1 MFPRPHS
8 RIRIFRKGV
17 IRYLILESLCERPM
31 HGYEIMKALGD
42 NFEGLFQPSAG
53 AIYPALQ
60 TLQDEGYITTEET
73 EGKKIHTITPEGR
86 EYRKK
91 SEERFKTV
99 IENRKAFLSERKE
112 LNSEIRNLVS
122 LIFTNYRDL
131 EKQKTEAIAQVLKE
145 ARKKINEVI
154 FE

>member
-1 MFPRPHS
+1 MFPRPRS
-8 RIRIFRKGV
+8 RIRIFQKGV

-31 HGYEIMKALGD
+31 HGYEIMKALGE

-53 AIYPALQ
+53 AIYPTLQ

-73 EGKKIHTITPEGR
+73 EGKKTHTITQEGR
-86 EYRKK
+86 EFLKK
-91 SEERFKTV
+91 SEERFKTI
-99 IENRKAFLSERKE
+99 IENRKAFLSERRE
-112 LNSEIRNLVS
+112 LNREIRNLAS

-131 EKQKTEAIAQVLKE
+131 EKQKTDAVAQVLKE
-145 ARKKINEVI
+145 ARRKISEII

>member
-1 MFPRPHS
+1 MFPRPRS
-8 RIRIFRKGV
+8 RIRIFQKGV

-31 HGYEIMKALGD
+31 YGYEIMKALGE

-53 AIYPALQ
+53 AIYPTLQ

-73 EGKKIHTITPEGR
+73 EGKKTHTITQEGR
-86 EYRKK
+86 EFLKK
-91 SEERFKTV
+91 SEERFKTI
-99 IENRKAFLSERKE
+99 IENRKAFLSERRE
-112 LNSEIRNLVS
+112 LNREIRNLAS

-131 EKQKTEAIAQVLKE
+131 EKQKTDAVAQVLKE
-145 ARKKINEVI
+145 ARRKISEII